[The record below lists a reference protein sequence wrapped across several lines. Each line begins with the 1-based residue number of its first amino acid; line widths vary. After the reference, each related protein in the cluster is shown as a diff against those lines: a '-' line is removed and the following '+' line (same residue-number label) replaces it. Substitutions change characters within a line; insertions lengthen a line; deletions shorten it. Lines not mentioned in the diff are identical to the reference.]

1 MNEHREQNEANE
13 LLSKI
18 LASTEEEHL
27 KKLTKSIN
35 YFLQKETNMETIKI
49 LLETFKN
56 QLELLRYDEFK
67 DKETVDWKRVRAA
80 IEHEN
85 TLVNHRLTWLLTS
98 QALLFGGFGLIF
110 QDQKKLNDHHYLA
123 FLLIICFV
131 GIVVSLKTY
140 IDIEMAGRQLSELDR
155 WWHKKYAPQECNIA
169 GNYDFNTRKTAITR
183 ISLKHPPIQGRN
195 QKNFWIDRALKMEI
209 IFIISWVLISI
220 FPIRKLVSALSHF
233 KADKRSLEG
242 WVVVVV
248 LFILLIAVDKWRKN
262 FYKAEG

>member
-1 MNEHREQNEANE
+1 MNEHRKQNEANE

-18 LASTEEEHL
+18 LDSTEEKHL
-27 KKLTKSIN
+27 KELTKFMQD
-35 YFLQKETNMETIKI
+35 FLQKESNTETVKI

-56 QLELLRYDEFK
+56 QLELVRYDEFK

-110 QDQKKLNDHHYLA
+110 QDEKKLNDHYYLA
-123 FLLIICFV
+123 FLVIICFV

-155 WWHKKYAPQECNIA
+155 WWHKTYAPQEYNKA
-169 GNYDFNTRKTAITR
+169 SNYDFNTRQKAIT
-183 ISLKHPPIQGRN
+183 IMSSKHPPIQGRN
-195 QKNFWIDRALKMEI
+195 QKNFWIDRTLKMEI
-209 IFIISWVLISI
+209 IFIISWVLISV
-220 FPIRKLVSALSHF
+220 FPVRKLALVLRHF
-233 KADKRSLEG
+233 NADKHLLEG
-242 WVVVVV
+242 WVFLVASAI
-248 LFILLIAVDKWRKN
+248 LFTAVTKWREN